1 MYPQIGPMAITSY
14 EGTMTLSITAYSIT
28 TSSMKDYY
36 YSITVL
42 CNYAEYRYVE
52 CRVLFIVIVI
62 MNVIVWSVVIRKNV
76 VMLSVMEPKA
86 PRY

>member
-1 MYPQIGPMAITSY
+1 MAITSY

-62 MNVIVWSVVIRKNV
+62 MNVIVLSVVMRKNV

-86 PRY
+86 PRYST